1 MSQMVSPLTRQLVEV
16 DVIELGE
23 GTEKA
28 FLGGSTPVV
37 VSVSIAGVS
46 LAKPQGRCCL
56 ARHHLGH
63 E

>member
-1 MSQMVSPLTRQLVEV
+1 MVSPLTRQLVEV
-16 DVIELGE
+16 DVIELLHALPGV
-23 GTEKA
+23 
-28 FLGGSTPVV
+28 STPVV

>member
-16 DVIELGE
+16 DVIELLHALPGV
-23 GTEKA
+23 
-28 FLGGSTPVV
+28 STPVV